1 MSTVENE
8 TTGSVIQNAATE
20 KVTAENEMA
29 ETVTETMK
37 TVAAENGKE
46 TETVMENKM
55 TVNMT
60 KEALYDFLLF
70 HAYSKF
76 SGFLVNILG
85 LAIAFM
91 GIFSYTTGRVNAVGA
106 VLYLAAAVLFLGG
119 TPFQLKMRA
128 KKQVVVNRE
137 YNAPAEYTF
146 SEKGITL
153 EQNGESKTYE
163 WDQIER
169 AVVTPKT
176 IGIYYAPE
184 CAMILPKE
192 DFGDQFVPIF
202 TTIATQL
209 GQSKVR
215 MR

>member
-1 MSTVENE
+1 MSMVE
-8 TTGSVIQNAATE
+8 
-20 KVTAENEMA
+20 
-29 ETVTETMK
+29 
-37 TVAAENGKE
+37 KE
-46 TETVMENKM
+46 TKVVNENKM
-55 TVNMT
+55 MVNMT

-85 LAIAFM
+85 LAVAFM
-91 GIFSYTTGRVNAVGA
+91 GIFSYTTGRVSGIGA
-106 VLYLAAAVLFLGG
+106 ALYLVAAVIFLGG

-128 KKQVVVNRE
+128 KKLVVVK
-137 YNAPAEYTF
+137 YTF

-163 WDQIER
+163 WEQIER

>member
-1 MSTVENE
+1 MGTTDNMTEKEMTAEIETVETAARE
-8 TTGSVIQNAATE
+8 TTG
-20 KVTAENEMA
+20 EM
-29 ETVTETMK
+29 
-37 TVAAENGKE
+37 KE
-46 TETVMENKM
+46 SRM
-55 TVNMT
+55 TVRMT

-85 LAIAFM
+85 LAVVFM
-91 GIFSYTTGRVNAVGA
+91 GIFSYTTGRVNGIGA
-106 VLYLAAAVLFLGG
+106 ALYLAAAVLFLGY

-137 YNAPAEYTF
+137 YNAPADYTF
-146 SEKGITL
+146 SEKGITI

-163 WDQIER
+163 WEHIER

-202 TTIATQL
+202 TIIATQL

>member
-1 MSTVENE
+1 MEMTENM
-8 TTGSVIQNAATE
+8 TTENAAAGNEAVKNDDACE
-20 KVTAENEMA
+20 KIT
-29 ETVTETMK
+29 
-37 TVAAENGKE
+37 
-46 TETVMENKM
+46 ENKM
-55 TVNMT
+55 TVKMT

-85 LAIAFM
+85 LAVVFM
-91 GIFSYTTGRVNAVGA
+91 GIFSYTTGRVNGVGA
-106 VLYLAAAVLFLGG
+106 VLYLAAAALFLGS
-119 TPFQLKMRA
+119 TPVQLKMRA
-128 KKQVVVNRE
+128 KKQVVVNKE
-137 YNAPAEYTF
+137 YNAPVEYTF

-153 EQNGESKTYE
+153 EQNGECTTYE
-163 WDQIER
+163 WSQIER

>member
-1 MSTVENE
+1 MSTPENKAEENVTTENE
-8 TTGSVIQNAATE
+8 VTGPADVI
-20 KVTAENEMA
+20 
-29 ETVTETMK
+29 
-37 TVAAENGKE
+37 KE
-46 TETVMENKM
+46 RRM

-85 LAIAFM
+85 LAIVFM
-91 GIFSYTTGRVNAVGA
+91 GIFSYTTGKVNGA
-106 VLYLAAAVLFLGG
+106 GAALYLAAAVLFLGG
-119 TPFQLKMRA
+119 TPIQLKMRA
-128 KKQVVVNRE
+128 KKQVVINKE
-137 YNAPAEYTF
+137 YNSPAEYTF
-146 SEKGITL
+146 SEAGITIR
-153 EQNGESKTYE
+153 QNEESRTYE
-163 WDQIER
+163 WDHIER

-184 CAMILPKE
+184 CAMILPKQ

-202 TTIATQL
+202 TIIATQL

>member
-1 MSTVENE
+1 MSMVE
-8 TTGSVIQNAATE
+8 
-20 KVTAENEMA
+20 
-29 ETVTETMK
+29 
-37 TVAAENGKE
+37 KE
-46 TETVMENKM
+46 TKVVNENKM

-76 SGFLVNILG
+76 SGF
-85 LAIAFM
+85 M
-91 GIFSYTTGRVNAVGA
+91 GIFSYTTGRVSGIGA
-106 VLYLAAAVLFLGG
+106 VLYLVAAAIFLGG

-137 YNAPAEYTF
+137 YNAPVEYTF

-163 WDQIER
+163 WEQIER

>member
-1 MSTVENE
+1 MG
-8 TTGSVIQNAATE
+8 TTDNMTE
-20 KVTAENEMA
+20 KEM
-29 ETVTETMK
+29 TE
-37 TVAAENGKE
+37 EIKE
-46 TETVMENKM
+46 SRM
-55 TVNMT
+55 TVRMT

-76 SGFLVNILG
+76 SGFLV
-85 LAIAFM
+85 
-91 GIFSYTTGRVNAVGA
+91 IFSYTTGRVNGIGA
-106 VLYLAAAVLFLGG
+106 ALYLAAAVLFLGA

-137 YNAPAEYTF
+137 YNAPADYTF
-146 SEKGITL
+146 SEKGITI

-163 WDQIER
+163 WEHIER

-202 TTIATQL
+202 TIIATQL

>member
-1 MSTVENE
+1 
-8 TTGSVIQNAATE
+8 
-20 KVTAENEMA
+20 
-29 ETVTETMK
+29 
-37 TVAAENGKE
+37 
-46 TETVMENKM
+46 M

-76 SGFLVNILG
+76 SGFLVNVLG
-85 LAIAFM
+85 LAIVFM
-91 GIFSYTTGRVNAVGA
+91 GIFSYTTGRVNGVGA
-106 VLYLAAAVLFLGG
+106 ALYLAAAALFLGG
-119 TPFQLKMRA
+119 TPIQLKMRA
-128 KKQVVVNRE
+128 KKQVVINKE
-137 YNAPAEYTF
+137 YNSPAEYTF
-146 SEKGITL
+146 SEAGIMIK
-153 EQNGESKTYE
+153 QNGESRTYE
-163 WDQIER
+163 WDHIER

-184 CAMILPKE
+184 CAMILPKQ

-202 TTIATQL
+202 TIIATQL

>member
-1 MSTVENE
+1 MSMVE
-8 TTGSVIQNAATE
+8 
-20 KVTAENEMA
+20 
-29 ETVTETMK
+29 
-37 TVAAENGKE
+37 KE
-46 TETVMENKM
+46 TKVVNENKM
-55 TVNMT
+55 MVNMT

-85 LAIAFM
+85 LAVAFM
-91 GIFSYTTGRVNAVGA
+91 GIFSYTTGRVSGIGA
-106 VLYLAAAVLFLGG
+106 ALYLVAAVIFLGG

-137 YNAPAEYTF
+137 YNAPVEYTF
-146 SEKGITL
+146 S
-153 EQNGESKTYE
+153 
-163 WDQIER
+163 ER

>member
-1 MSTVENE
+1 MEVTKEM
-8 TTGSVIQNAATE
+8 TTE
-20 KVTAENEMA
+20 KTEAENVNIKS
-29 ETVTETMK
+29 TTE
-37 TVAAENGKE
+37 ENTGGFE
-46 TETVMENKM
+46 AVQENKM

-85 LAIAFM
+85 LAVAFM
-91 GIFSYTTGRVNAVGA
+91 GIFSYTTGRVNGIGVAMY
-106 VLYLAAAVLFLGG
+106 LLAAALFLGG
-119 TPFQLKMRA
+119 TPVQLKMRA
-128 KKQVVVNRE
+128 RKQVTVNRE
-137 YNAPAEYTF
+137 YNAPVDYTF

-153 EQNGESKTYE
+153 ERGGESTTYE
-163 WDQIER
+163 WNQIER

>member
-1 MSTVENE
+1 MGAEEKAVTESEVAESAAETGKEN
-8 TTGSVIQNAATE
+8 AT
-20 KVTAENEMA
+20 VTA
-29 ETVTETMK
+29 
-37 TVAAENGKE
+37 
-46 TETVMENKM
+46 NKM

-91 GIFSYTTGRVNAVGA
+91 GIFSYTTGRVNGA
-106 VLYLAAAVLFLGG
+106 GAALYLAAAVLFLGG
-119 TPFQLKMRA
+119 TPFQLKLRA

-153 EQNGESKTYE
+153 EQNGESKIYE
-163 WDQIER
+163 WNQIER

>member
-1 MSTVENE
+1 MG
-8 TTGSVIQNAATE
+8 TTDNMTE
-20 KVTAENEMA
+20 KEM
-29 ETVTETMK
+29 TE
-37 TVAAENGKE
+37 EIKE
-46 TETVMENKM
+46 SRM
-55 TVNMT
+55 TVRMT

-85 LAIAFM
+85 LAIVFM
-91 GIFSYTTGRVNAVGA
+91 GIFSYTTGRVNGIGA
-106 VLYLAAAVLFLGG
+106 ALYLAAAVLFLGA

-128 KKQVVVNRE
+128 KKQVVVNTE
-137 YNAPAEYTF
+137 YNAPADYTF
-146 SEKGITL
+146 SENGITI

-163 WDQIER
+163 WEHIER

-202 TTIATQL
+202 TIIATQL

>member
-1 MSTVENE
+1 MGTENKAVESVSKTMETMAKENE
-8 TTGSVIQNAATE
+8 
-20 KVTAENEMA
+20 
-29 ETVTETMK
+29 
-37 TVAAENGKE
+37 KE
-46 TETVMENKM
+46 TETVKENKM

-91 GIFSYTTGRVNAVGA
+91 GIFSYTTGRVNAVG
-106 VLYLAAAVLFLGG
+106 VVFYLAAAVLFLGG

-137 YNAPAEYTF
+137 YNVPVEYTF

-163 WDQIER
+163 WEQIER

>member
-1 MSTVENE
+1 MSMVE
-8 TTGSVIQNAATE
+8 
-20 KVTAENEMA
+20 
-29 ETVTETMK
+29 
-37 TVAAENGKE
+37 KE
-46 TETVMENKM
+46 TKVVNENKM
-55 TVNMT
+55 MVNMT

-85 LAIAFM
+85 LAVAFM
-91 GIFSYTTGRVNAVGA
+91 GIFSYTTGRVSGIGA
-106 VLYLAAAVLFLGG
+106 ALYLVAAVIFFGG
-119 TPFQLKMRA
+119 TPFQLKMRE

-137 YNAPAEYTF
+137 YNAPVEYTF

-163 WDQIER
+163 WEQIER

>member
-1 MSTVENE
+1 MSMVE
-8 TTGSVIQNAATE
+8 
-20 KVTAENEMA
+20 
-29 ETVTETMK
+29 
-37 TVAAENGKE
+37 KE
-46 TETVMENKM
+46 TKEVNENKM
-55 TVNMT
+55 MVNMT

-85 LAIAFM
+85 LAVAFM
-91 GIFSYTTGRVNAVGA
+91 GIFSYTTGRVSGIGA
-106 VLYLAAAVLFLGG
+106 ALYLVAAVIFLGG
-119 TPFQLKMRA
+119 IPFQLKMRA

-137 YNAPAEYTF
+137 YNAPVEYTF

-163 WDQIER
+163 WEQIER

>member
-8 TTGSVIQNAATE
+8 TVKT
-20 KVTAENEMA
+20 TAED
-29 ETVTETMK
+29 
-37 TVAAENGKE
+37 NGKE
-46 TETVMENKM
+46 TETVKENKM

-85 LAIAFM
+85 LAVVFM

-106 VLYLAAAVLFLGG
+106 VLYLAAAVLFLGS

-128 KKQVVVNRE
+128 KKQIVVNRE